1 MPHASRA
8 RVPRAFV
15 NACACARARV
25 DARVGAALALVA
37 LVALAATPAAAQA
50 PPGVKIPPQPFGQMP
65 NPPPPDYAQPRYWAA
80 LPDRLDAADVVPEN
94 DPFGDRQASAP
105 VDVFYIHPTTYRDGD
120 FWNQPLDDAK
130 TNDWTDESVVARQAA
145 VFNACCRVFAPRY
158 RQAASAGVYAPP
170 AMKATDAYEFAW
182 GDVRS
187 AFLHY
192 LKHWNKGRPFII
204 AGHSQGAAHTER
216 WLNEFGKDPK
226 LARRLVAAYPI
237 GIAFAEGAVARLPG
251 VKGVCR
257 MPAADRLPRHL
268 EHLRR
273 RRGPGKFVKS
283 AQARY
288 AQKSGTTVGQEIV
301 CVNPLTFDA
310 ARPVAPARMEP
321 RRAAGA
327 AGCRAGRGARRGHA
341 AAGDRSRHD
350 RRRLCRRRADARRDA
365 EAGLRDR
372 AAARRHAALQRL
384 RPLLPEH
391 PRQRGGAHRGVRR
404 RAAAPLRAPPAA
416 AIIRS

>member
-1 MPHASRA
+1 MPAPELPSRVTSPAHRALHAVATAAAHAGRGA
-8 RVPRAFV
+8 GLAMAAAAAMTMIGVPAM
-15 NACACARARV
+15 
-25 DARVGAALALVA
+25 
-37 LVALAATPAAAQA
+37 TPAAAQA

-65 NPPPPDYAQPRYWAA
+65 NPPPPDYAQARYWAA
-80 LPDRLDAADVVPEN
+80 LPDRRDAADVAPEN

-158 RQAASAGVYAPP
+158 RQVASAGVYAPP
-170 AMKATDAYEFAW
+170 AMKAADAYEFAW

-192 LKHWNKGRPFII
+192 MKHWNKGRPFII

-226 LARRLVAAYPI
+226 LARQLVAAYPI
-237 GIAFAEGAVARLPG
+237 GVAFAEGAVARLPG

-257 MPAADRLPRHL
+257 TPSQSGCLVTWNTFAVGAEP
-268 EHLRR
+268 
-273 RRGPGKFVKS
+273 KVFVTS
-283 AQARY
+283 SQARY
-288 AQKSGTTVGQEIV
+288 AQKFGTTTGQEIV

-310 ARPVAPARMEP
+310 TRPAAPGAWNLGALPGRP
-321 RRAAGA
+321 GVGLAAALAAGTPLPATEAGGIGGACAGGVLTIDAMPRPGYAIVPLPGGMLHFNDFDLFYQNIRVNAVARTEAYLA
-327 AGCRAGRGARRGHA
+327 AQ
-341 AAGDRSRHD
+341 
-350 RRRLCRRRADARRDA
+350 RRR
-365 EAGLRDR
+365 
-372 AAARRHAALQRL
+372 
-384 RPLLPEH
+384 
-391 PRQRGGAHRGVRR
+391 
-404 RAAAPLRAPPAA
+404 
-416 AIIRS
+416 